1 MTLRGEVRLVETL
14 GFERLVHADLP
25 GSPVLTDEVVEVA
38 RDIDAS
44 AVQALEREAALHVVP
59 VVARLDGAAG
69 VRSGDTLDL
78 AVDPAHLH
86 FFDLETGA
94 AVR

>member
-1 MTLRGEVRLVETL
+1 ML
-14 GFERLVHADLP
+14 
-25 GSPVLTDEVVEVA
+25 EVA

-59 VVARLDGAAG
+59 VVARLDGASA
-69 VRSGDTLDL
+69 VRGGDTMDVG
-78 AVDPAHLH
+78 VDPAHLH

-94 AVR
+94 AIR